1 VFQMFGAMNIVF
13 ECPNKRVMVV
23 HGKDGELVNSD
34 EVEFEVEDER
44 EEDFK
49 PAERDLSVVQQVLN
63 AQINVSEEQ
72 RENIFHSR
80 CQIRD
85 KVCGIIIN
93 NGSCTNVVSTTL
105 VEKLGLTT
113 VSNPK
118 LIVYGGLTRMERFDK
133 AGSCAFSIKTY
144 HD

>member
-1 VFQMFGAMNIVF
+1 MFQMFGAMHIVF

-23 HGKDGELVNSD
+23 YGKDGELVTSN
-34 EVEFEVEDER
+34 EAEFEVEDER

-93 NGSCTNVVSTTL
+93 NGSCTNVATMRITTTCSL
-105 VEKLGLTT
+105 NAPILKR
-113 VSNPK
+113 S
-118 LIVYGGLTRMERFDK
+118 GGMFVTDATFQE
-133 AGSCAFSIKTY
+133 
-144 HD
+144 